1 MRSRILPCSVDR
13 RVDPVPP
20 RRLPHRLAFNRGAEN
35 RILLDF
41 NHELDVLQQ
50 PVTADKSA
58 PLPLV
63 KTQNNP
69 TVVIT
74 RSGRVV
80 KPPEK
85 MDL

>member
-1 MRSRILPCSVDR
+1 MPTPRVNPAITATLPS
-13 RVDPVPP
+13 
-20 RRLPHRLAFNRGAEN
+20 GAEN